1 MAGALT
7 GNSCLVEKKINK
19 KLLKIK
25 QYFTYINEMYA
36 KNWFGSVSSIKGCC
50 DTILNYDMEIREL
63 ALILH
68 PEYEFA
74 EIDSGSFQKFL
85 RGEEKLVRII
95 FFNDNRNDYAFRYFK
110 PEGEEK

>member
-1 MAGALT
+1 MMVGALT
-7 GNSCLVEKKINK
+7 GNSCLVEKKINN

-25 QYFTYINEMYA
+25 QYFKYLNEMYA
-36 KNWFGSVSSIKGCC
+36 KNWLGSVASIKGCC

-74 EIDSGSFQKFL
+74 EIDSGSFQDFL
-85 RGEEKLVRII
+85 EKRGKLVRII
-95 FFNDNRNDYAFRYFK
+95 FFNDNRNDYAVRYFK
-110 PEGEEK
+110 PEEK